1 MSGPRATS
9 ARYNS
14 TPSSLYVV
22 PDSSVLSPESWGQTR
37 EEEPEIEQLLALH
50 AAGAIE
56 PVRIAFPAAPASLS
70 TVARAVL
77 DDFARIRGLRL
88 AAGDDRPVPYG
99 KAWVAAR
106 VGWSPRSVWRAL
118 RELEAAG
125 LIRFVEELPLRG
137 KGNGTKTYL
146 PGGDPR

>member
-1 MSGPRATS
+1 MSGSRATS

-14 TPSSLYVV
+14 TPSSLHVV
-22 PDSSVLSPESWGQTR
+22 PESSVLSPESWGQPHD
-37 EEEPEIEQLLALH
+37 EGPEVEQLLALH

-56 PVRIAFPAAPASLS
+56 PVRVAFPAAPASLS

-77 DDFARIRGLRL
+77 EDFARVRGLRL
-88 AAGDDRPVPYG
+88 AAADHRPVPYG

-106 VGWSPRSVWRAL
+106 IGWSPRSVWRAL

-125 LIRFVEELPLRG
+125 LIEFVEELPTRG
-137 KGNGTKTYL
+137 KGNGTRTYL
-146 PGGDPR
+146 PGGSP